1 MAVTKLLIMK
11 KITLLLTFFL
21 TATLFSQ
28 ENENPE
34 TFKKRVLEN
43 TEIDFLT
50 SFYSQDGDHAAV
62 SGGKGTE
69 ELTDFAPTIV
79 VSIPLN
85 DDDVLTIDG
94 AISAYTSAS
103 SSNIDPWD
111 GSKAADPFTAS
122 SGASSSDT
130 WANLNGTYSH
140 SSDDR
145 NQIWTAKASVSSEYD
160 YFSIGFGGSFT
171 KLFNDKNTEVSIN
184 ANVYLD
190 TWNAVYP
197 YELRFFFE
205 DSAPNNSFFNN
216 ITGTGT
222 YDPSFSEFDSETRNS
237 YSVGLNFSQILTKN
251 LQGNLAVD
259 LVRQE
264 GLLSTPFQRV
274 YFADKENFYKE
285 NFQLADDVEQLPGS
299 RSKLAVGGRL
309 NYFLNEFFVLR
320 TYYRYYQDDWGIQSH
335 TANVEVPVKISQ
347 KFTLY
352 PSYRYYYQTAAD
364 YFAAY
369 EEHLSTEEFYTSDY
383 DLSDFNANQFG
394 FGIRYTDIL
403 TGFHLWHLGLKSA
416 DLKYNYYKRNTGLT
430 AHLISGGVKFIMD

>member
-1 MAVTKLLIMK
+1 MK
-11 KITLLLTFFL
+11 NFL
-21 TATLFSQ
+21 FIFICLFTVVSFAQ
-28 ENENPE
+28 QTEEVEP
-34 TFKKRVLEN
+34 FKKRVLEN
-43 TEIDFLT
+43 TEIEFLT

-69 ELTDFAPTIV
+69 ELTDLAPTIV

-94 AISAYTSAS
+94 GISAYTSAS
-103 SSNIDPWD
+103 SSNVNPWD
-111 GSKAADPFTAS
+111 GGKPADPFTAS
-122 SGASSSDT
+122 SGASSSDI

-140 SSDDR
+140 SSNDR

-171 KLFNDKNTEVSIN
+171 KLFNDKNTEIGLN

-205 DSAPNNSFFNN
+205 GSASNNSFFNN
-216 ITGTGT
+216 ITGTGS
-222 YDPSFSEFDSETRNS
+222 YDPSFSTFDSETRNS
-237 YSVGLNFSQILTKN
+237 YSVGLNFSQILSKN
-251 LQGNLAVD
+251 LQANLAVD

-285 NFQLADDVEQLPGS
+285 NFQLADDVERLPDS
-299 RSKLAVGGRL
+299 RSKVALGGRL
-309 NYFLNEFFVLR
+309 NYFINEIFVLR

-335 TANVEVPVKISQ
+335 TANVEVPVKISS

-352 PSYRYYYQTAAD
+352 PSYRYYFQSAAD
-364 YFAAY
+364 YFAPY
-369 EEHLSTEEFYTSDY
+369 EKHLSTEEFYTSDY
-383 DLSDFNANQFG
+383 DLSDFNANQIG
-394 FGIRYTDIL
+394 LGVHYTDIF
-403 TGFHLWHLGLKSA
+403 TGWHLWHLGLKSA
-416 DLKYNYYKRNTGLT
+416 DLKYNYYKRNSGLT

>member
-1 MAVTKLLIMK
+1 MKNLIF
-11 KITLLLTFFL
+11 IFIGFFTLSSF
-21 TATLFSQ
+21 AQ
-28 ENENPE
+28 EPEEVE
-34 TFKKRVLEN
+34 TFKKRVLES

-69 ELTDFAPTIV
+69 ELTDLAPTIV

-94 AISAYTSAS
+94 GISAYTSAS
-103 SSNIDPWD
+103 SSNINPWD
-111 GSKAADPFTAS
+111 GGKPADPFTAS
-122 SGASSSDT
+122 SGASSSDVL
-130 WANLNGTYSH
+130 ANLNGTYSH
-140 SSDDR
+140 SSDNR

-171 KLFNDKNTEVSIN
+171 KLFNDKNTEIGLN

-205 DSAPNNSFFNN
+205 GSAPNNSFFND
-216 ITGTGT
+216 ITGTGN
-222 YDPSFSEFDSETRNS
+222 YDPSFSTFDSETRNS
-237 YSVGLNFSQILTKN
+237 YSVGLNFSQILSRN
-251 LQGNLAVD
+251 LQINVAVD

-285 NFQLADDVEQLPGS
+285 NFQLADDVERLPGS
-299 RSKLAVGGRL
+299 RSKIALGGRL
-309 NYFLNEFFVLR
+309 NYFINEIFVLR

-352 PSYRYYYQTAAD
+352 PSYRYYFQSAVD
-364 YFAAY
+364 YFAPY
-369 EEHLSTEEFYTSDY
+369 EEHLSAEEFYTSDY
-383 DLSDFNANQFG
+383 DLSDFNAKQFG
-394 FGIRYTDIL
+394 LGIRYTDIF
-403 TGFHLWHLGLKSA
+403 TGWHLWHLGLKSA
-416 DLKYNYYKRNTGLT
+416 DLKYNYYKRNSGLT
-430 AHLISGGVKFIMD
+430 AHLLSGGVKFMMD